1 MTRQTRTG
9 ILVVAG
15 AALFIFALF
24 AIANRAFLFG
34 DTFAVQSRF
43 TSVAGLTSGASVQ
56 YQGVNVGRVDA
67 VRLPT
72 EPGQKIEVVMA
83 ISEGARPVIT
93 KTTQA
98 QIKSEGIVG
107 EQIVVLVTPAV
118 DVGEP
123 IEDGDIILGI
133 DPFDLFEIT
142 DRALESV
149 QNFEKAATTFDQIMQ
164 DVRNGEGTLGKI
176 IYDSTLYYT
185 FVQTANE
192 TRNVMNS
199 MADNAESLVAL
210 ADEATQGVKTLLD
223 NLEHGEGTV
232 ARLINDPELY
242 EQFLSSADT
251 LHAIMDEMRVVLAN
265 LEYTSNWGALGA
277 YRFAELMEAAKHNWL
292 FKRYFEER
300 GHMELAPFEVRER
313 AIEESFRRLTQ
324 RERELLE
331 WEERLRREQAEL
343 GTRTSGTAVGT
354 GATRS
359 SSESGEPS
367 GSNEDT
373 ESSGPATEAGSD
385 SEAEEPDE
393 SGSAGTSTESSSSD

>member
-15 AALFIFALF
+15 ASLFIFALF

-34 DTFAVQSRF
+34 DTFVVESRF
-43 TSVAGLTSGASVQ
+43 TSVAGLTSGAAVQ
-56 YQGVNVGRVDA
+56 YQGVSVGRVDA
-67 VRLPT
+67 VRLPD
-72 EPGQKIEVVMA
+72 EPGQKIVVIMA
-83 ISEGARPVIT
+83 ISENARRVLT
-93 KTTQA
+93 KKTQA
-98 QIKSEGIVG
+98 QIKSAGIVG
-107 EQIVVLVTPAV
+107 EQIVVLVTPSE
-118 DVGEP
+118 DVGDP
-123 IEDGDIILGI
+123 ISDGDVVPGI

-142 DRALESV
+142 DRALQSV
-149 QNFEKAATTFDQIMQ
+149 QNFEKAATTFDEIMQ

-176 IYDSTLYYT
+176 IYDSTLYIT
-185 FVQTANE
+185 FVRTANE
-192 TRNVMNS
+192 TQSVMNS

-223 NLEHGEGTV
+223 KIEHGEGTV

-251 LHAIMDEMRVVLAN
+251 LYTIMNDVRVVLAN
-265 LEYTSNWGALGA
+265 LEHTSNWGALGA

-324 RERELLE
+324 RERDLLD
-331 WEERLRREQAEL
+331 WEERLRRAGADVGMPTPDASTE
-343 GTRTSGTAVGT
+343 TSGAGGPVSTD
-354 GATRS
+354 
-359 SSESGEPS
+359 SGRRP
-367 GSNEDT
+367 
-373 ESSGPATEAGSD
+373 
-385 SEAEEPDE
+385 
-393 SGSAGTSTESSSSD
+393 

>member
-9 ILVVAG
+9 ILVVAA

-24 AIANRAFLFG
+24 AIANRAFLFA
-34 DTFAVQSRF
+34 DTFAIASRF
-43 TSVAGLTSGASVQ
+43 TSVAGLSNGASVQ

-72 EPGQKIEVVMA
+72 EPGQKIEVIMA
-83 ISEGARPVIT
+83 ISENARPVIT
-93 KTTQA
+93 TRTQA

-107 EQIVVLVTPAV
+107 EQIVVLVTPET
-118 DVGEP
+118 DVGDP
-123 IEDGDIILGI
+123 ISDGDVIAGI

-149 QNFEKAATTFDQIMQ
+149 QNFEKAATTFEEIMQ

-192 TRNVMNS
+192 TQNVMNS
-199 MADNAESLVAL
+199 MADNAASLVAL

-223 NLEHGEGTV
+223 QLEHGEGTI
-232 ARLINDPELY
+232 AKLINEPELY
-242 EQFLSSADT
+242 DQFLASSDT
-251 LHAIMDEMRVVLAN
+251 MNAILNDVRVVLAN
-265 LEYTSNWGALGA
+265 LEHTSNWGALGA

-313 AIEESFRRLTQ
+313 AIEESFRRLSQ

-331 WEERLRREQAEL
+331 WEERLRRAGARLEGAAGEQLQEAPSNDAGKGGPDPAE
-343 GTRTSGTAVGT
+343 TNTSRDG
-354 GATRS
+354 
-359 SSESGEPS
+359 
-367 GSNEDT
+367 
-373 ESSGPATEAGSD
+373 
-385 SEAEEPDE
+385 
-393 SGSAGTSTESSSSD
+393 

>member
-9 ILVVAG
+9 ILVVTA

-24 AIANRAFLFG
+24 AIANRAFLFA
-34 DTFAVQSRF
+34 DTFVVESRF
-43 TSVAGLTSGASVQ
+43 NSVAGLTGGAAVQ

-67 VRLPT
+67 VSLPT
-72 EPGQKIEVVMA
+72 EPGEKIEVTMA
-83 ISEGARPVIT
+83 ISENARPVIT
-93 KTTQA
+93 KNTQA

-107 EQIVVLVTPAV
+107 DQIVVLVTPSV

-123 IEDGDIILGI
+123 IEDGDIIRGV

-149 QNFEKAATTFDQIMQ
+149 QNFEKAATTFDEIMQ

-192 TRNVMNS
+192 TQAVMNS
-199 MADNAESLVAL
+199 MADNAASLVAL
-210 ADEATQGVKTLLD
+210 ADEATQGVKTLLE

-232 ARLINDPELY
+232 AKLINDPELY
-242 EQFLSSADT
+242 EQFLSTADT
-251 LHAIMDEMRVVLAN
+251 MYAIMNDVRIVLAN
-265 LEYTSNWGALGA
+265 MEHTSNWGALGA

-300 GHMELAPFEVRER
+300 GHMEMAPFEVRER

-331 WEERLRREQAEL
+331 WEERLRQAGAQIGQPTDAAARE
-343 GTRTSGTAVGT
+343 
-354 GATRS
+354 S
-359 SSESGEPS
+359 SR
-367 GSNEDT
+367 
-373 ESSGPATEAGSD
+373 SSGPSD
-385 SEAEEPDE
+385 DE
-393 SGSAGTSTESSSSD
+393 SDTPSDG

>member
-9 ILVVAG
+9 LLVVA
-15 AALFIFALF
+15 AACLFIFALF
-24 AIANRAFLFG
+24 AIANRAFLFR
-34 DTFAVQSRF
+34 DTFPIRSQF
-43 TSVAGLTSGASVQ
+43 TSVAGLTGGAAVQ

-67 VRLPT
+67 VQLPSK
-72 EPGQKIEVVMA
+72 PGDKIEVLMA
-83 ISEGARPVIT
+83 ISVNARPVIT
-93 KTTQA
+93 KNTQA

-107 EQIVVLVTPAV
+107 DQIVVLVTPAGE
-118 DVGEP
+118 VGDP
-123 IEDGDIILGI
+123 IEDDDVVRGI

-185 FVQTANE
+185 FVRTANDAQA
-192 TRNVMNS
+192 VMNS

-210 ADEATQGVKTLLD
+210 ADEATQGVKGLLER
-223 NLEHGEGTV
+223 LEHGEGTI
-232 ARLINDPELY
+232 ARLVNDPELY
-242 EQFLSSADT
+242 EEFLSSADT
-251 LHAIMDEMRVVLAN
+251 LRILLNDVRIVLAN
-265 LEYTSNWGALGA
+265 FEQASNWGALGA

-300 GHMELAPFEVRER
+300 GHMEMAPFEVRER

-331 WEERLRREQAEL
+331 WEERLRRAGAQVDLPANGRPSEPSESAA
-343 GTRTSGTAVGT
+343 GNDT
-354 GATRS
+354 GAGGPTPAQS
-359 SSESGEPS
+359 
-367 GSNEDT
+367 DT
-373 ESSGPATEAGSD
+373 DQDG
-385 SEAEEPDE
+385 
-393 SGSAGTSTESSSSD
+393 